1 MDQLGAA
8 VAIFAREP
16 RVSLVA
22 TSTMTI
28 NIAAP
33 NWRTELPNLTARL
46 VTLREPMP
54 QDLGGLV
61 DLLSGADATRFGIED
76 SNTEV
81 GVQRLIE
88 RAVRERTTGQS
99 FTYAITSG
107 STRSPIGLIQVRR
120 LDPAF
125 EVGEWECT
133 LAPAARGTGVF
144 VEAVRL
150 MGSFAF
156 DSVGARRLET
166 RVLLENGRGN
176 TALRKLGAVQE
187 GILRRSIRHDGEYV
201 DQVLWSL
208 LKEDWGEHW
217 ISTAPRVH

>member
-1 MDQLGAA
+1 M
-8 VAIFAREP
+8 
-16 RVSLVA
+16 SLVA
-22 TSTMTI
+22 TLTMTI

-46 VTLREPMP
+46 VSLREPMP
-54 QDLGGLV
+54 QDLGALV
-61 DLLSGADATRFGIED
+61 DLLSGGDATRFGIED

-88 RAVRERTTGQS
+88 RAVRERATGQS
-99 FTYAITSG
+99 FTYAIIAGT
-107 STRSPIGLIQVRR
+107 TRSPVGLVQVRR

-133 LAPAARGTGVF
+133 VAPAARGTGVF
-144 VEAVRL
+144 IEAVRL
-150 MGSFAF
+150 VGSFAF

-166 RVLLENGRGN
+166 RVLLQNGRGN

-187 GILRRSIRHDGEYV
+187 GILRRSIRRDGEYV
-201 DQVLWSL
+201 DQVLWSM
-208 LKEDWGEHW
+208 LKEDWGERW